1 MEEAFYDIEKAIDY
15 AFMER
20 KFVMN
25 FYSYLKVKNARRID
39 AQTFKESLT
48 ARNIQNLAE
57 ELHLY
62 IDGGQTNN
70 AKMMREAYGHISKPE
85 ARKIENYLLKLRT
98 DCDQYIKDKNAK
110 KGRRSTK

>member
-15 AFMER
+15 AFVER

-48 ARNIQNLAE
+48 ARNIKNLAE

-85 ARKIENYLLKLRT
+85 ARKIENYLLKFIT